1 MTSNIYRYV
10 DHLNELERVS
20 STAAQYSHV
29 DRFEIEEG
37 RKYVKVIKVGKWQ
50 RSVHSFVN
58 KATGDLYK
66 PAGWKAPIIDPRG
79 NVYTNLDDVL
89 ARADIFGGYLY
100 KNR

>member
-1 MTSNIYRYV
+1 MDSNIYRYV

-20 STAAQYSHV
+20 SEAAQYSTR

-37 RKYVKVIKVGKWQ
+37 RKYVKIIKVGKWQ

-66 PAGWKAPIIDPRG
+66 PAGWKAPIVDPRG
-79 NVYTNLDDVL
+79 NVYNNLDDVL

-100 KNR
+100 KR

>member
-1 MTSNIYRYV
+1 MTSNISRYL

-20 STAAQYSHV
+20 SEAAQYT
-29 DRFEIEEG
+29 DRTFFEMEEG
-37 RKYVKVIKVGKWQ
+37 RKYVKIIKVGKWQ
-50 RSVHSFVN
+50 RSVHSFIN

-66 PAGWKAPIIDPRG
+66 PAGWKAPIVDPRG